1 MRRIEVNMRITNK
14 MMNNNMM
21 NNINKNKN
29 MLNILDQQY
38 STGKK
43 IQRPSEDPIVA
54 VRALKLRTSLSELNQ
69 YYEKNIPDA
78 MSWMDITESALKNI
92 KEIITKINSSCVDG
106 ASDTLTAEDRNS
118 ISQVLDEMKKQ
129 IYQEGNTNY
138 AGRYV
143 FTGYKTD
150 TSLIFNDAIK
160 SSDNIKYTIKE
171 IFDGSD
177 METISKVIGNNEL
190 NQYDPGNPTS
200 TTLNK
205 PSLQNVHRIR
215 LSYDSLAGIEAG
227 SMLSASPY
235 GDIPMQQVSITDP
248 NVDPYTPVKGTV
260 NFIPETGELIL
271 HEDDYNAIRLS
282 EKIEVTYDKTE
293 FKKGDLRPEHYFEC
307 TKTDSNVTPNK
318 VVNYTINP
326 EGQKIQYE
334 VNFSQKLTINTEG
347 KDAIKHSIGR
357 TIDEIQAAIKDV
369 TTTETKIKEVEK
381 LLGNPE
387 ISDEQKAAL
396 EDMLEKL
403 NTELVLKT
411 KVMRDKFNKGMK
423 ESKEYEETVNIA
435 TSDLG
440 SRYVRLQLTEDRL
453 GGQQVDFKDL
463 MSNNEDVDLVETII
477 QFNVANNIYNASL
490 SAASKIVQNSLLN
503 FL

>member
-1 MRRIEVNMRITNK
+1 MRITNK
-14 MMNNNMM
+14 MMTNNMM

-160 SSDNIKYTIKE
+160 SSENIKYTIKE

-177 METISKVIGNNEL
+177 IEAISKVIGNNEL
-190 NQYDPGNPTS
+190 KQYIPGAPE
-200 TTLNK
+200 TTVLNT

-215 LSYDSLAGIEAG
+215 LSYDSLAGIAG
-227 SMLSASPY
+227 
-235 GDIPMQQVSITDP
+235 GDVLTYQLDDGSTGSFPINSKSVTDADAYNTAGLIAP
-248 NVDPYTPVKGTV
+248 DAIH
-260 NFIPETGELIL
+260 FIKETGELIL
-271 HEDDYNAIRLS
+271 SDEVYNTIRQAK
-282 EKIEVTYDKTE
+282 KIEVSYDKEE

-307 TKTDSNVTPNK
+307 TKTTPDK
-318 VVNYTINP
+318 EVKYTPNP

-357 TIDEIQAAIKDV
+357 TIDEIQEAIRDV
-369 TTTETKIKEVEK
+369 TTTETKIEEVKK
-381 LLGNPE
+381 LLAEPD
-387 ISDEQKAAL
+387 ISEEQKAVL
-396 EDMLEKL
+396 DDMLEKL

-440 SRYVRLQLTEDRL
+440 SRYVRLELTEDRL
-453 GGQQVDFKDL
+453 GGQQVDFTDL
-463 MSNNEDVDLVETII
+463 MSKNEDVNLVETII

>member
-1 MRRIEVNMRITNK
+1 MRITNK
-14 MMNNNMM
+14 MMTNNMM

-160 SSDNIKYTIKE
+160 SSENIKYTIKE

-177 METISKVIGNNEL
+177 IETISKVIGNNEL
-190 NQYDPGNPTS
+190 NQYDPADPNS
-200 TTLNK
+200 TTLNT

-215 LSYDSLAGIEAG
+215 LSYDSLAGIAG
-227 SMLSASPY
+227 GGQLSYKMVDDDSLPY
-235 GDIPMQQVSITDP
+235 SNIPITEISVTNPDA
-248 NVDPYTPVKGTV
+248 YSPVKGTV
-260 NFIPETGELIL
+260 NYIPETGELIL

-307 TKTDSNVTPNK
+307 T
-318 VVNYTINP
+318 
-326 EGQKIQYE
+326 
-334 VNFSQKLTINTEG
+334 
-347 KDAIKHSIGR
+347 
-357 TIDEIQAAIKDV
+357 
-369 TTTETKIKEVEK
+369 
-381 LLGNPE
+381 
-387 ISDEQKAAL
+387 
-396 EDMLEKL
+396 
-403 NTELVLKT
+403 
-411 KVMRDKFNKGMK
+411 
-423 ESKEYEETVNIA
+423 
-435 TSDLG
+435 
-440 SRYVRLQLTEDRL
+440 
-453 GGQQVDFKDL
+453 
-463 MSNNEDVDLVETII
+463 NNNGFECIT
-477 QFNVANNIYNASL
+477 
-490 SAASKIVQNSLLN
+490 
-503 FL
+503 